1 MATAPITDVEA
12 KHSARSVESRWRVI
26 VARGFGLFED
36 VVYVG
41 LGILLA
47 YSAAALLVK
56 GGIAL
61 YASVLA
67 GAPLEAIIHLLDRV
81 LVVLMV
87 VELLYTVQVSFR
99 AHALVPEP
107 FLLVGIIAATR
118 RILVV
123 TIEFSQLALTGGVAF
138 RNAMIEVALLIVMV
152 LALVVS
158 LRILR
163 QRGVQPDKPGSG

>member
-1 MATAPITDVEA
+1 MAAPAIDVEA
-12 KHSARSVESRWRVI
+12 KHSAKIAESRWRVL
-26 VARGFGLFED
+26 VARGFGIFED
-36 VVYVG
+36 VVYIG

-47 YSAAALLVK
+47 YSAVALLVK

-61 YASVLA
+61 VLSVAA
-67 GAPLEAIIHLLDRV
+67 GAPLEGIIRLLDRV
-81 LVVLMV
+81 LVILMV
-87 VELLYTVQVSFR
+87 IELLYTVQVSFR

-123 TIEFSQLALTGGVAF
+123 TIEFSQLATTGGLAF
-138 RNAMIEVALLIVMV
+138 RNGMIEVALLIAMV

-163 QRGVQPDKPGSG
+163 QRGAPPVGLGTR

>member
-1 MATAPITDVEA
+1 MATAPAPEVEA
-12 KHSARSVESRWRVI
+12 GQSPKSPEPRWRAL
-26 VARGFGLFED
+26 VARAFGIFED
-36 VVYVG
+36 AVYIG
-41 LGILLA
+41 LGVLLA
-47 YSAAALLVK
+47 YSAAALLVTGTK
-56 GGIAL
+56 SLIE
-61 YASVLA
+61 SVMA
-67 GAPLEAIIHLLDRV
+67 GAPLSGIIHLLDRV
-81 LVVLMV
+81 LVILMV

-123 TIEFSQLALTGGVAF
+123 TIEFSQLVQSGGAAF
-138 RNAMIEVALLIVMV
+138 QNAMMEVALLIAMV

-163 QRGVQPDKPGSG
+163 QRDRPVERSG